1 MSPKNKPAFIQKML
15 RKRRV
20 IKLQAEKEYAEA
32 LKQSIQFQ
40 VSSGNCSNRVG
51 GKQINHDTS
60 LGFDQLET
68 AREKVLI
75 QEQSVDVSL

>member
-1 MSPKNKPAFIQKML
+1 ML

-32 LKQSIQFQ
+32 VKQSIQFQ

-51 GKQINHDTS
+51 DRDKKIVHDTS

-75 QEQSVDVSL
+75 QEQSLDKSP